1 MTKDDKYF
9 MNIAYNEA
17 LKAFNKD
24 EIPVGVVIVKDNK
37 IISKAH
43 NLRDS
48 SNIVTKHAEII
59 AIEKAN
65 KKEHNWRLIDYTL
78 YSTLEPCNMC
88 SEVIH
93 ESKIAKVI
101 YAAKS
106 NNKIVNSHNNNYIQL
121 QNKGIID
128 MCTKLIQSKFKEL
141 RNNDK

>member
-65 KKEHNWRLIDYTL
+65 KKLNNWRLVNCTL

-88 SEVIH
+88 SEVIK
-93 ESKIAKVI
+93 ETKIKNVI
-101 YAAKS
+101 YAAKG
-106 NNKIVNSHNNNYIQL
+106 NNSQYTQINDQTMIKKCEN
-121 QNKGIID
+121 II
-128 MCTKLIQSKFKEL
+128 KSKFKEI
-141 RNNDK
+141 RNN